1 MRILFLTQ
9 YFPPEMGAAQL
20 RLAACIREL
29 RKLGHDVEVVTALP
43 NHPNGAIF
51 PAYRGRFAVT
61 EDWEGIP
68 VHRVWLYASLGRSW
82 KRLLNYFSFMATAWW
97 GLLKAERPDLL
108 FVESPPLFLSVTA
121 WVYGLLFR
129 VPFLF
134 NVADLWPDS
143 VKKLGLMEDGFMLRA
158 AEGLE
163 AWSYRKAAL
172 VNAVTQ
178 GIESVLT
185 EEKGVPAAK
194 VLWLPNGVDTE
205 LYRPQ
210 EGDAALARELGL
222 EGKAVVL
229 YAGTM
234 GYAHGVEVALE
245 AAPLVAEAGIH
256 LLFVGEGSEKA
267 MLLEKAKGLANVTFL
282 PAQPPERV
290 AQLYSLCYAG
300 LSTLRDSPLFE
311 GTRPVK
317 IFACMAC
324 AKPVA
329 YCGKGEGARLVEA
342 QQAGLTC
349 PPEDPRALADLLI
362 RLKEAPDLAHD
373 LGAHGRAFVT
383 RELSWGSLVAA
394 WADRLTE
401 RLAAR

>member
-29 RKLGHDVEVVTALP
+29 RKLGHEVEVVTALP

-51 PAYRGRFAVT
+51 PEYRGRFAVT
-61 EDWEGIP
+61 ETWEGVT

-121 WVYGLLFR
+121 WLYGLLFR

-143 VKKLGLMEDGFMLRA
+143 VKKLGLMSDGFMLRA
-158 AEGLE
+158 AERLE
-163 AWSYRKAAL
+163 AWSYRKAEL
-172 VNAVTQ
+172 VNAVTE
-178 GIESVLT
+178 GIQSVLT

-205 LYRPQ
+205 LYDLQAP
-210 EGDAALARELGL
+210 DPALAAELGL

-245 AAPLVAEAGIH
+245 AAPLVAEEGIH

-267 MLLEKAKGLANVTFL
+267 MLLEKARGLANVTFL
-282 PAQPPERV
+282 PAQTPERV
-290 AQLYSLCYAG
+290 AQLYGLCYAG

-324 AKPVA
+324 RKPVA

-342 QQAGLTC
+342 QGAGLTC
-349 PPEDPRALADLLI
+349 PPEDPRALADVLL
-362 RLKEAPDLAHD
+362 RLKREPEAAQAM
-373 LGAHGRAFVT
+373 GARGRAFVC
-383 RELSWGSLVAA
+383 RDLSWSGLVKA
-394 WADRLTE
+394 WSAELFTRLE
-401 RLAAR
+401 A